1 MKIVTLAVAV
11 KVVKAVQAVSGL
23 LARGLH
29 GQALQHLRV
38 PHLVHQ
44 NFWRLSDGE
53 PPEDVHYPHL

>member
-44 NFWRLSDGE
+44 NF
-53 PPEDVHYPHL
+53 